1 MSAQNICHNISA
13 SFFSQDTLVNT
24 KTNDFHY
31 RNEYPSEPFLIL
43 PENISAKKQVII
55 SSDKI

>member
-1 MSAQNICHNISA
+1 MFPLV
-13 SFFSQDTLVNT
+13 FFSQDTLVNT

-31 RNEYPSEPFLIL
+31 RNEYTSEPFLIL